1 MVTFSEL
8 AEAGLERS
16 TESEEQ
22 RLALRHSI
30 SLHLS
35 HPDAWERSV
44 QLPVL
49 DGRVYVYALWKV
61 RITWE
66 LESDGNVTVWSV
78 TLLKSYRS

>member
-1 MVTFSEL
+1 MVAFSEL
-8 AEAGLERS
+8 AEAGLSRS

-35 HPDAWERSV
+35 HPDAWEKSV
-44 QLPVL
+44 QLPIL
-49 DGRVYVYALWKV
+49 DGRLYVYALWKV

-66 LESDGNVTVWSV
+66 LGSHGNVAVWSV
-78 TLLKSYRS
+78 TLLKSHRS